1 MKTLKK
7 QTLQNT
13 EERLTLFPVDSLAS
27 HTVTLGSEKARK
39 MTVTSGQRCYE
50 LFERYNHV
58 SLWAKTL
65 VDCLL
70 GTTEWYSTKLLLT
83 WKMKDMRHKRF
94 LFQLV
99 PRTPHTEET
108 EFGLL
113 PTPMAQNREV
123 TLEKTLE
130 RKEKYGGEKRAM
142 YLENYAAMGMLPTPR
157 VKGHGNSNQRI
168 EDGKIDD
175 LTTMAKRGMLPTPT
189 VNDMKNATFPPSQ
202 LERQDSI
209 VKRILQTTQTG
220 SNSQLNP
227 LFVAEMM
234 GFPHDWTVLPFQNGE
249 TNQSKAT
256 EMP

>member
-1 MKTLKK
+1 
-7 QTLQNT
+7 
-13 EERLTLFPVDSLAS
+13 
-27 HTVTLGSEKARK
+27 
-39 MTVTSGQRCYE
+39 
-50 LFERYNHV
+50 
-58 SLWAKTL
+58 
-65 VDCLL
+65 
-70 GTTEWYSTKLLLT
+70 
-83 WKMKDMRHKRF
+83 MRHKRF

-99 PRTPHTEET
+99 PRMPHTEET
-108 EFGLL
+108 EFGLLLTVKAMDGSNEGRKLTDGKSISFKTGIRYGISLPQMANNQMLPTPMEVESIERRNMKTVIKIVETGSNQITLTTMAKYGGLL
-113 PTPMAQNREV
+113 PTPMAQNRET
-123 TLEKTLE
+123 TLEKTLD

-142 YLENYAAMGMLPTPR
+142 YLENYAVMGMLPTPR
-157 VKGHGNSNQRI
+157 VKGHGNSHQRI

-189 VNDMKNATFPPSQ
+189 VNDMKNATLPPSQ

-234 GFPHDWTVLPFQNGE
+234 GFPPNWTVLPFQSGE